1 MRVRIVLFAAVVT
14 GWLGLCCRRVVQ
26 FLFPIP
32 HFLDWL
38 LVDAAQRL
46 PPETG
51 PPFAAFELSRSENF
65 LFRRPVSAADGLAR
79 CPIAIEGPLDKLNC
93 LLTGKI
99 SPIHAERLLNQ
110 VRRPV
115 QAVGGLDARVEQSG
129 PLAVGRIA

>member
-51 PPFAAFELSRSENF
+51 PPFAAFELSRS
-65 LFRRPVSAADGLAR
+65 PVALDSHPLPPAAPRA
-79 CPIAIEGPLDKLNC
+79 
-93 LLTGKI
+93 
-99 SPIHAERLLNQ
+99 
-110 VRRPV
+110 
-115 QAVGGLDARVEQSG
+115 
-129 PLAVGRIA
+129 